1 MPVLLVTSMC
11 YKSIS
16 SLCKLEKCYKYV
28 SKPYDSLSKKN
39 ASNQGREWGLIRKG
53 IRKVRDKICIHCIRV
68 WNVKGTKLYTL

>member
-16 SLCKLEKCYKYV
+16 SLCKLGKCYKYV
-28 SKPYDSLSKKN
+28 SKPYNSLSKKN

-53 IRKVRDKICIHCIRV
+53 IRKDK
-68 WNVKGTKLYTL
+68 GQDMYTLYYAVLESEM